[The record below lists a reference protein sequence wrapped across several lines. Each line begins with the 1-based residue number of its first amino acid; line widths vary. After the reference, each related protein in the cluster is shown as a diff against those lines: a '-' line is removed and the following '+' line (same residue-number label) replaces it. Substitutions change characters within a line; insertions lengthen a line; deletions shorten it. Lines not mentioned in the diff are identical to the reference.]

1 MLRLTPQIVTTT
13 NYYKTTLAQ
22 TSTSFYIYYA
32 QFYNKIKQITYQ
44 AGMSAVKGCLV
55 PVKFVE
61 PSVPGA
67 GRSGPRLQLRSTR
80 KPEC

>member
-55 PVKFVE
+55 QAVKE

-67 GRSGPRLQLRSTR
+67 VRSGPRLQLRSTR
-80 KPEC
+80 KPEY